1 MSKREKILWI
11 LAYTVTLILT
21 LLPFFQVG
29 FTNGDDFQY
38 YNTAQAD
45 WEYWRHDAKVYA
57 QDAGRFYFLI
67 TKIFYY
73 VPYLVDS
80 FGWTKFVQY
89 FSLTVCYLLFS
100 YLIYR
105 IFKSWRLGALTLLL
119 LIFNINMGYY
129 TGYNPPTAYPF
140 YFPFSFIIFISGII
154 VFLNYTEKK
163 GYWRVLLSAL
173 LLFIS
178 YLFYEDYLVFTLLFV
193 CYILIR
199 NWRKNGF
206 LALWKSKNFYKE
218 ALPFAAALFL
228 YVVCYYG
235 YRYYLMHSVG
245 ITSTYIGATVAGH
258 INMANFFKVINNL
271 TFYNIPGKI
280 YTYGETKTLI
290 VENSQLIS
298 GHNNSV
304 WFMLTHA
311 PAIAYINAII
321 QCVILWF
328 IIHKSDFEKISW
340 KSIIVGF
347 ITAIVFALSANV
359 LIAIT
364 EKYNSEW
371 ANWIMVY
378 VTSFYSY
385 FGVMVA
391 IALIVIATLKLF
403 HTRLPRNI
411 VCVMWCLTLFGFSVF
426 NYYVNDHL
434 GRAWGKSQNRVTML
448 RLIKNKGFF
457 DKIPENAL
465 IYNEQLLHTS
475 DHSFS
480 ICHDTFNFEKL
491 IMRYANQKKFHFA
504 QTLDDLQQQAVEFPD
519 VPIYFI
525 QASEGQKYG
534 DLMMVFSHI
543 SRLDTD
549 NIFHSTADTADIFYY
564 SPTKDYVLLYG
575 KNAQTDSAKLMTK
588 TIFSCNKQRQVSWVT
603 LRENGLNPL
612 GFSIS
617 NLMFPTNDTLLLP

>member
-21 LLPFFQVG
+21 LLPFFHVG

-38 YNTAQAD
+38 YNIAQGD
-45 WEYWRHDAKVYA
+45 WKEWVHDAGFCA

-67 TKIFYY
+67 TRFFYY

-89 FSLTVCYLLFS
+89 FSLTICYLLFS

-105 IFKSWRLGALTLLL
+105 CFKSWRLGALTLLL
-119 LIFNINMGYY
+119 LIFNTNMGYY
-129 TGYNPPTAYPF
+129 TGFNPPTAYPF
-140 YFPFSFIIFISGII
+140 YFPFSFIIFICGII
-154 VFLNYTEKK
+154 VFLNYTEKN

-178 YLFYEDYLVFTLLFV
+178 YLFYENYLVFTLLFG
-193 CYILIR
+193 CYLLAR
-199 NWRKNGF
+199 NWKKTGF
-206 LALWKSKNFYKE
+206 ISLWKSKTFYKE
-218 ALPFAAALFL
+218 TVPFAMAVIL

-235 YRYYLMHSVG
+235 YRYYLIHTIG
-245 ITSTYIGATVAGH
+245 ITSTYIGATVAEH
-258 INMANFFKVINNL
+258 INMANFFKVINDL

-280 YTYGETKTLI
+280 YSYGETRALI
-290 VENSQLIS
+290 VENSQLVS
-298 GHNNSV
+298 GHTNSV

-311 PAIAYINAII
+311 PAIAYINAMV
-321 QCVILWF
+321 QCAILWF

-340 KSIIVGF
+340 KAILVGI

-371 ANWIMVY
+371 ANWIVVY
-378 VTSFYSY
+378 VTSFFSY

-391 IALIVIATLKLF
+391 IALVVVATLKLF
-403 HTRLPRNI
+403 HTRIPRSI
-411 VCVMWCLTLFGFSVF
+411 VCILWCVALFGFSVF
-426 NYYVNDHL
+426 NYYINDHL
-434 GRAWGKSQNRVTML
+434 SRAWEKSQNRVTML
-448 RLIKNKGFF
+448 RLIEKRGGFNR
-457 DKIPENAL
+457 IPENAL
-465 IYNEQLLHTS
+465 IYDEQLLHVS
-475 DHSFS
+475 KHSYS
-480 ICHDTFNFEKL
+480 ICGETNDFEKY
-491 IMRYANQKKFHFA
+491 ITRCTKQKKFLFA
-504 QTLDDLQQQAVEFPD
+504 QKKEELLQQAIEHPD
-519 VPIYFI
+519 APIYFI
-525 QASEGQKYG
+525 QATEGQKFG
-534 DLMMVFSHI
+534 ELMMVFSHI
-543 SRLDTD
+543 SHLDTS
-549 NIFHSTADTADIFYY
+549 NIALSTADTADIFYY

-575 KNAQTDSAKLMTK
+575 INAETDSAELK
-588 TIFSCNKQRQVSWVT
+588 TATVISCKKQRKVTWVT

-617 NLMFPTNDTLLLP
+617 NLGIPTRDTLLLP